1 MFGKTRSLGLGS
13 VGWGGGSVG
22 DWLRGLV
29 GLNIVSLLG
38 VSVVDLLAHLLG
50 EGQLNGLAVRGG
62 ELGDALLDGGDV
74 LLDLG
79 DGDTLLLG
87 QILTGD
93 SGQVDG
99 LLDASLDG
107 LGVGDSDGWV
117 GLSHD
122 GAVVAGLL
130 SDLLAVVVAVA
141 VVTISRG
148 GLADSHHLGVA
159 DPLEGDDNGLGGRVL
174 GLLGVGVGADLVL
187 DNLDA
192 DFADGSGDG
201 VAHLTVDDL
210 LDGELDWV
218 ADGLE
223 SWGTDLDG
231 LNDILN

>member
-1 MFGKTRSLGLGS
+1 MGLSLG
-13 VGWGGGSVG
+13 V
-22 DWLRGLV
+22 V
-29 GLNIVSLLG
+29 GLG
-38 VSVVDLLAHLLG
+38 VVGIAVDKLDTHLLG

-62 ELGDALLDGGDV
+62 KLGDALLDGGDV

-159 DPLEGDDNGLGGRVL
+159 DPLEGDDNGLGGCVL
-174 GLLGVGVGADLVL
+174 GLLGGGVGADLVL

-201 VAHLTVDDL
+201 VAHVTVDDL

-223 SWGTDLDG
+223 SWGTDLDR
-231 LNDILN
+231 LNNILN